1 MWERILSVWDNGGRN
16 IKLDK
21 AELIDMNPLSG
32 DSRFN
37 TDAQTAKKKGGI
49 KNLYEWLAEAFVKRW
64 PTEKLK
70 MADIP

>member
-1 MWERILSVWDNGGRN
+1 MCYTTTELNEFANSFKQKSVECMWERILSVWDNGGRN

-37 TDAQTAKKKGGI
+37 TDA
-49 KNLYEWLAEAFVKRW
+49 
-64 PTEKLK
+64 
-70 MADIP
+70 

>member
-37 TDAQTAKKKGGI
+37 TDAQTAKKKGGSKI
-49 KNLYEWLAEAFVKRW
+49 CMNGWLKHLSKDGLLKN
-64 PTEKLK
+64 
-70 MADIP
+70 